1 MSRLGFLPRL
11 GLTLLAPRRAAEL
24 LCHGESG
31 GFRDVLYLLPLRLLT
46 GESAL
51 FLEGDPRSLFIGSL
65 SALAIDLLVILFGG
79 VIMALLIGRRERLL
93 RAGLTTDLAAQG
105 WFVWL
110 FIQILGALAC
120 MITQRQPSAS
130 FLRTLQTLGALA
142 WAAYFV
148 IGLFVA
154 RREAVRAETSMSP
167 APSPFVATVEPT
179 LRRGAFG
186 VGGLFLGAL
195 LMLSLYDA
203 AWLLRQRAQRPT
215 SGRVAPEVVVPQ
227 IDPVTGK
234 NSEFRLSAERGH
246 PVLIDFW
253 ATWCGPCKQSLPI
266 LDGVYKRQAP
276 RGLRAIA
283 INMSDD
289 EPTVLAFAKRLRLE
303 LPMGLDAGAASSR
316 YGVSTIP
323 HMVLVG
329 KEGTVKRVFYGVH
342 SAAEIEEAL
351 NSLGN

>member
-24 LCHGESG
+24 LCQGEAG

-51 FLEGDPRSLFIGSL
+51 FLDGDSRGLFMGAL
-65 SALAIDLLVILFGG
+65 SALAIDLLVIMFGG
-79 VIMALLIGRRERLL
+79 VIMALLIGRREKLL

-110 FIQILGALAC
+110 FIQILGALAF
-120 MITQRQPSAS
+120 MIAKRPPSAS
-130 FLRTLQTLGALA
+130 LLQTLQTLGALA
-142 WAAYFV
+142 WAGTFI
-148 IGLFVA
+148 IGLFAA
-154 RREAVRAETSMSP
+154 RREAIRAESSPSP
-167 APSPFVATVEPT
+167 APALSIGMLEPS
-179 LRRGAFG
+179 LRRGSFA
-186 VGGLFLGAL
+186 VGALFLGAL
-195 LMLSLYDA
+195 GMLSIYDA
-203 AWLLRQRAQRPT
+203 VWIVRQRAKP
-215 SGRVAPEVVVPQ
+215 RVAPEVVVPQ
-227 IDPVTGK
+227 LDAATGQR
-234 NSEFRLSAERGH
+234 SEFRLSAERGH

-266 LDGVYKRQAP
+266 LDAVYKRQAP

-289 EPTVLAFAKRLRLE
+289 EPTVRAFASRLQLQ
-303 LPMGLDAGAASSR
+303 LPMGLDAGGAAAA

-323 HMVLVG
+323 HLVLVG

-342 SAAEIEEAL
+342 SGKEIEDAIT
-351 NSLGN
+351 SLEK